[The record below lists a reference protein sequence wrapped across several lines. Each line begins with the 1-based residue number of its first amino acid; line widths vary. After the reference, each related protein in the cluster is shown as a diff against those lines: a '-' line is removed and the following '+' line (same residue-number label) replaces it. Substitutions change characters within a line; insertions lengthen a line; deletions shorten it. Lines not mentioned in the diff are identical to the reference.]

1 MGLRKTKCDAL
12 RLKEGTTGYPAAVSH
27 GRLAEPGGGRFDP
40 VAFAKTLPGITAP
53 LGFFDPMG
61 FCSTDKDGKPMTEG
75 KIRFYREVEIK
86 HCRPAAAGASI
97 EVTWQGTSL
106 RATRALLHDRK

>member
-1 MGLRKTKCDAL
+1 MGGGLD
-12 RLKEGTTGYPAAVSH
+12 VSQ

-61 FCSTDKDGKPMTEG
+61 FCSADKDGKPLTEG

-97 EVTWQGTSL
+97 EVTWQGTLL
-106 RATRALLHDRK
+106 RATSALLHQRKYYAAQKHLFIFRRI